1 MGEWVNDNK
10 NKRRIRGNVGRRG
23 AGGWARRRRGF
34 ILIIALVVILV
45 GTALSVRML
54 VLTEGFSRVSLFQR
68 PAYEHHIDITS
79 EVKRLEAFLIQ
90 TNEDRYEGGGRVL
103 HGQGYTSDD
112 YGIPIDRLEDLQVT
126 EHPDVLSTDR
136 IEGHQRLVV
145 QVYDANYRIAD
156 LTKDLLGRPSELKSF
171 PPSLLPPSFS
181 GTGSSSSPDGSTTDP
196 SVSGGGGSGQVTISQ
211 EKIYGIYGAY
221 LLRVQLYT
229 RRDGSAPWRFQRGA
243 EEGFFAVASSDIS

>member
-1 MGEWVNDNK
+1 MNT
-10 NKRRIRGNVGRRG
+10 GRRRS
-23 AGGWARRRRGF
+23 AGWSRRRRGF
-34 ILIIALVVILV
+34 ILVMALIVILV
-45 GTALSVRML
+45 GAALTVGML
-54 VLTEGFSRVSLFQR
+54 VLTEGFSRGSIFQR
-68 PAYEHHIDITS
+68 LAYEQHIDVAN
-79 EVKRLEAFLIQ
+79 EVKRIEAFLIK
-90 TNEDRYEGGGRVL
+90 TNQDRYEGGGRVL
-103 HGQGYTSDD
+103 HGQGYTADD
-112 YGIPIDRLEDLQVT
+112 YGNPINRLEDLQVT

-136 IEGHQRLVV
+136 TEGHQRLVV

-156 LTKDLLGRPSELKSF
+156 LTKDLLEHPARLRSF

-181 GTGSSSSPDGSTTDP
+181 GTGSSSSSEGSATDP
-196 SVSGGGGSGQVTISQ
+196 SVSGGGGSGHVSISQ

>member
-1 MGEWVNDNK
+1 ME
-10 NKRRIRGNVGRRG
+10 KRMNTGRRRS
-23 AGGWARRRRGF
+23 GGWARRRRGF
-34 ILIIALVVILV
+34 ILVMALIVILV
-45 GTALSVRML
+45 GAALTVGML
-54 VLTEGFSRVSLFQR
+54 VLTEGFSRGSIFQR
-68 PAYEHHIDITS
+68 MAYEQHIDVAN
-79 EVKRLEAFLIQ
+79 EVKRIEAFLIK
-90 TNEDRYEGGGRVL
+90 TNQDRYEGGGRVL
-103 HGQGYTSDD
+103 HGQGYTAAD
-112 YGIPIDRLEDLQVT
+112 YGNPIKRLEDLQVT

-136 IEGHQRLVV
+136 TEGNQRLVV
-145 QVYDANYRIAD
+145 QVYDANYRIED
-156 LTKDLLGRPSELKSF
+156 LTKDLMEHPAKLRSF

>member
-1 MGEWVNDNK
+1 M
-10 NKRRIRGNVGRRG
+10 
-23 AGGWARRRRGF
+23 
-34 ILIIALVVILV
+34 ALVIILV
-45 GTALSVRML
+45 GTALSVGML
-54 VLTEGFSRVSLFQR
+54 VLTEGFSRGSIFHR
-68 PAYEHHIDITS
+68 MAYEQHIDVAN
-79 EVKRLEAFLIQ
+79 EVKRIEAFLIK
-90 TNEDRYEGGGRVL
+90 TNQDRYEGGGRVL
-103 HGQGYTSDD
+103 HGQGYTADD
-112 YGIPIDRLEDLQVT
+112 YGTPINRLADLQVT

-136 IEGHQRLVV
+136 TEGHQRLVV

-156 LTKDLLGRPSELKSF
+156 LTKDLLGHPAKLRSF

-196 SVSGGGGSGQVTISQ
+196 SVSGGGGSGHVSIGQ

-243 EEGFFAVASSDIS
+243 EEGFFAVASKDIS